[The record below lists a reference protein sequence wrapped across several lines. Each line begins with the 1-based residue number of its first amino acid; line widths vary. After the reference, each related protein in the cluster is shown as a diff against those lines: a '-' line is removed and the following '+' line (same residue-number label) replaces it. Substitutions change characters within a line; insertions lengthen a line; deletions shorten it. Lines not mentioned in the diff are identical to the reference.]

1 MIETC
6 EMANLGYG
14 AYTKFIEVL
23 IYIKLHILRGIKF
36 HAKEFE
42 FILQVAENWK
52 IFEMGK
58 GHCEPTCDLGRKS

>member
-1 MIETC
+1 M
-6 EMANLGYG
+6 
-14 AYTKFIEVL
+14 K
-23 IYIKLHILRGIKF
+23 GIKF

-58 GHCEPTCDLGRKS
+58 GYYEPTCDLGRKSQWQSANEIEWQEIKSKR